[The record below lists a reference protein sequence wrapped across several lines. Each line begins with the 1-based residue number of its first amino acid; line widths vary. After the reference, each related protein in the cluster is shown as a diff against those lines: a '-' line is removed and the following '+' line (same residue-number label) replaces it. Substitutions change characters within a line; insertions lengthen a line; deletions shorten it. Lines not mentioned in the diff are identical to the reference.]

1 MNENTELGKKN
12 VFTLKTEKGRSQGS
26 ITEKTI
32 MSFRGLVKTE
42 QAR

>member
-1 MNENTELGKKN
+1 MKIQKWVKS
-12 VFTLKTEKGRSQGS
+12 VFTLKIEKGRSQGS

-32 MSFRGLVKTE
+32 MSFRGLVKTG